1 MTVTTDYD
9 QILELVRRL
18 DRPTQARLVAQVV
31 QELADERDAA
41 LRRSHEAWT
50 RLAKLREEFRQL
62 GPVSPS
68 AGEQLDLDRQHRAD
82 LLEGK
87 IRE

>member
-1 MTVTTDYD
+1 MTAAADYERALAIIR
-9 QILELVRRL
+9 QL

-31 QELADERDAA
+31 QELAQATPASPSRVTDPRA
-41 LRRSHEAWT
+41 T
-50 RLAKLREEFRQL
+50 LAEIREHFAKL

-68 AGEQLDLDRQHRAD
+68 VGEQLDLDREHRAD

>member
-9 QILELVRRL
+9 QALELVRRL

-31 QELADERDAA
+31 QELAQEAPTVTPPLSDPRAA
-41 LRRSHEAWT
+41 MAEIRAHF
-50 RLAKLREEFRQL
+50 AKL

-68 AGEQLDLDRQHRAD
+68 AGEQLELDRQHRAD
-82 LLEGK
+82 LLEGRV
-87 IRE
+87 RE

>member
-1 MTVTTDYD
+1 MTATADYEHALAIIR
-9 QILELVRRL
+9 QL

-31 QELADERDAA
+31 QDLAQAA
-41 LRRSHEAWT
+41 PTSTPRVTDPRAT
-50 RLAKLREEFRQL
+50 LAEIREHFAKL

-68 AGEQLDLDRQHRAD
+68 VGEQLALDRQHRAD